1 MPGSGWRLN
10 QDVSHAGTGSYHCRI
25 RDYRRIPVSREVLAD
40 RFTPV
45 EVMRTLR
52 AASRHCYLLESA
64 ASDHRW
70 GRYSFLGYSPTL
82 EITCQ
87 ESLLRIRRVDED
99 GVRSETVSQTAHPG
113 HAIRE
118 ILQRYRSPRLPD
130 MPPFTG
136 GLVGYF
142 AYDYIK
148 YAEPRCTLAARVRTS
163 ATWI

>member
-64 ASDHRW
+64 ASA
-70 GRYSFLGYSPTL
+70 
-82 EITCQ
+82 
-87 ESLLRIRRVDED
+87 D
-99 GVRSETVSQTAHPG
+99 GQTAEGASEQQNPG
-113 HAIRE
+113 
-118 ILQRYRSPRLPD
+118 QDVSSNPD
-130 MPPFTG
+130 KASEDVPEAQEDQP
-136 GLVGYF
+136 
-142 AYDYIK
+142 
-148 YAEPRCTLAARVRTS
+148 
-163 ATWI
+163 